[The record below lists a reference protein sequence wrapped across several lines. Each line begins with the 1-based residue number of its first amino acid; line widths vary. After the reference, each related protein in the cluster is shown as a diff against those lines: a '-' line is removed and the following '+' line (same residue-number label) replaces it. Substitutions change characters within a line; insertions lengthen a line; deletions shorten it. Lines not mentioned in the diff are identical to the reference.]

1 MGLKIDEW
9 KPSHGQ
15 KAKYQGKEKRERNG
29 AGMIFGYPYRII
41 TIISNLTSY
50 QPHSFVK
57 KGGILNCAP
66 KD

>member
-1 MGLKIDEW
+1 MSRN
-9 KPSHGQ
+9 PPT
-15 KAKYQGKEKRERNG
+15 AKRQSIRGKKRERNG
-29 AGMIFGYPYRII
+29 AGMIFGYPYFII
-41 TIISNLTSY
+41 TITSNLTSY